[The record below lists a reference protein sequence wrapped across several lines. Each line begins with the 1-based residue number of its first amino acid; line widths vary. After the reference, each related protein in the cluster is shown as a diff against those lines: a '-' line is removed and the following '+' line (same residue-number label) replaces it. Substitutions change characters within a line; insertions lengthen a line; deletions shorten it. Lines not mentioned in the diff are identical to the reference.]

1 MTKGRRKK
9 ILFYRKPLEQAI
21 LTPLSKEEAEFICI
35 CNYNPTN
42 IPYDR
47 LDFREFAKEY
57 QKENVLTKEQILEFS
72 KEEIL
77 TEGEKQFLRNEKYI
91 IAGEIFEFSGID
103 LIAAEI
109 DPKTLTF
116 NKD

>member
-9 ILFYRKPLEQAI
+9 ILFYRKPLEQAV
-21 LTPLSKEEAEFICI
+21 LTPLSKEEAEFIC
-35 CNYNPTN
+35 NYNPTN
-42 IPYDR
+42 IPYDS
-47 LDFREFAKEY
+47 LDFSEFSKEY

-91 IAGEIFEFSGID
+91 IAGEIFEFSGIN

-109 DPKTLTF
+109 DPKTFKL
-116 NKD
+116 KR

>member
-9 ILFYRKPLEQAI
+9 ILFYRKPLGEQAV
-21 LTPLSKEEAEFICI
+21 LTPLSKEEVECI

-42 IPYDR
+42 IPYDSF
-47 LDFREFAKEY
+47 DFSQFKEEY
-57 QKENVLTKEQILEFS
+57 AKENVLTKEQILEFS

-77 TEGEKQFLRNEKYI
+77 TEGEKQFLRDEKYI
-91 IAGEIFEFSGID
+91 IAGEIFKFSGIE

-109 DPKTLTF
+109 DPKTF
-116 NKD
+116 KFKR

>member
-21 LTPLSKEEAEFICI
+21 LTPLSKEEAEFIC
-35 CNYNPTN
+35 NYNPTN

-47 LDFREFAKEY
+47 LDFSEFAKEY

-109 DPKTLTF
+109 DPKAF
-116 NKD
+116 KFKR